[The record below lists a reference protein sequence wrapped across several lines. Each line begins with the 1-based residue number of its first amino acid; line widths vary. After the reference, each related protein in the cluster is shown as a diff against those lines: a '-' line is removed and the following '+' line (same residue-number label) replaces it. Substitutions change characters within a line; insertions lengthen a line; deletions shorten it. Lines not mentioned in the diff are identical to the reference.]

1 MNAGFEKEDVVM
13 KGGDFMIKIKR
24 VYDPPAPDDGKRI
37 LVDRLWPRGVKKELA
52 HVDEWVKDI
61 APSTGLRTWFGHD
74 PSRWEEFRNRYI
86 RELRTKPELVRQLR
100 QEAKEGTVT
109 LVFAAKDYDHANAVV
124 LKEVLSH

>member
-1 MNAGFEKEDVVM
+1 
-13 KGGDFMIKIKR
+13 MIKIKR

-37 LVDRLWPRGVKKELA
+37 LVDRLWPRGIKKGQA
-52 HVDEWVKDI
+52 RVDAWVKEI
-61 APSTGLRTWFGHD
+61 APSTWLRTWFGHD
-74 PSRWEEFRNRYI
+74 PSRRREFRDRYI

-109 LVFAAKDYDHANAVV
+109 LVFSAKDCDHANAVV

>member
-1 MNAGFEKEDVVM
+1 MV
-13 KGGDFMIKIKR
+13 KIKR

-37 LVDRLWPRGVKKELA
+37 LVDRLWPRGVKKEQARLDA
-52 HVDEWVKDI
+52 WVKEI
-61 APSTGLRTWFGHD
+61 APSTGLRTWFAHD
-74 PSRWEEFRNRYI
+74 PSRWKDFRDRYI

-109 LVFAAKDYDHANAVV
+109 LVFAAKDCDHANAVV